1 MTSYTIEYASAP
13 ARYTIEFAKG
23 TGPQGPSGGGAGGGG
38 SLTIRE
44 VDGSPSV
51 IATELVFQPSRL
63 AVAGTVA
70 TVLAA
75 NTILS
80 GSGAPADSLGVDGD
94 FYFDEFD
101 AHFYGPKSGGVWADE
116 YVIMNGSPGA
126 NAQVTSPSSSS
137 VSIGSGSRTFT
148 IPTAANR
155 GWVIGMRLRAAFDG
169 SNYVEGP
176 ITSLTATSVTI
187 NVDNALGSGTRTSW
201 AIGIA
206 GDRGATGGTG
216 ETGPQ
221 GPAGATGAAGPNS
234 VSSST
239 ATTLTGLLIGDG
251 SLVGVATIG
260 AGLTLA
266 AGQLATTG
274 VVLTTTPQSV
284 EGVKTFTDSLDLA
297 PEALA
302 DAATITVD
310 AAAANKFDVTLGGN
324 RTIANPTNPIDGRV
338 IIFRL
343 RQDAQGSRVVNW
355 ANDYRFRGDLA
366 AANVTLST
374 SPTVVDRVAF
384 EYVGADSK
392 WDCIS
397 FIKGS

>member
-80 GSGAPADSLGVDGD
+80 GSGPPANSLGVDGD
-94 FYFDEFD
+94 FYFDELD

-116 YVIMNGSPGA
+116 YVIMTGSPGA
-126 NAQVTSPSSSS
+126 NIQVTSPSSSS

-176 ITSLTATSVTI
+176 ITSLTETSVTI
-187 NVDNALGSGTRTSW
+187 NVDNAVGSGTRTSW

-239 ATTLTGLLIGDG
+239 ATTLTGLLAGDG

-274 VVLTTTPQSV
+274 VVMTTTSQSIA
-284 EGVKTFTDSLDLA
+284 GVKTFSDAMDLA
-297 PEALA
+297 VQALTDQA
-302 DAATITVD
+302 SITID
-310 AAAANKFDVTLGGN
+310 SSQSNKWHVTLAGN
-324 RTIANPTNPIDGRV
+324 RNIENPTNSVDGR
-338 IIFRL
+338 ILIL
-343 RQDAQGSRVVNW
+343 RIQQDATGGRTITW
-355 ANDYRFRGDLA
+355 GAKFRFNGDLSTE
-366 AANVTLST
+366 NVVLST
-374 SPTVVDRVAF
+374 EGGRIDRIGF
-384 EYVGADSK
+384 EYVASEDM
-392 WDCIS
+392 WDCVS